1 MTTTD
6 LDLRG
11 MSCASC
17 AGRIEGALNGL
28 DGVRAAVNFAL
39 ERAHVQHESAVSVDA
54 LIRAVEST
62 GYQASLV
69 VDPFGHSDDVPRDE
83 LRHRLIGSTL
93 LAIPVVAL
101 SMVMGWQFAGWQW
114 LALALT
120 TPVVA
125 WGGYPFHRAALR
137 GLRHRTTTMDTL
149 VSLGT
154 LAAYLWSTA
163 ACAAVPFRGPVY
175 FEVAAAV
182 TVFQLAGHYAEARA
196 KRASG
201 AALRSLLNLGA
212 KDAAVL
218 RDGDEVRV
226 PVSQLQVSDVVV
238 VRPGERVAADGVIFD
253 GATAL
258 DTSAMTGEPVPV
270 DVTAGDTVVGG
281 SLNTYGRLLVRA
293 TRVGADTQLAR
304 MATLVSDA
312 QNSKAPVQRTADR
325 VAAIFVP
332 AVLVIAAATM
342 AGWLLAGQ
350 SSASAFTA
358 AVAVLIIACP
368 CALGLATPTAILVG
382 TGRGAQL
389 GILIKDPKLLE
400 TIEAVDTVVF
410 DKTGTLTTGA
420 MTVYDIEARP
430 DEDPDVVL
438 AMAAAVES
446 ASEHPLAQAIVAAAR
461 DRGLLIGNGP
471 DQFVS
476 DPGTGVVGMVDG
488 VEVAVSRIGSLA
500 GVDLLAPPTA
510 RQTAVQVSWDGQVR
524 GVITLADQLKRDSA
538 AAIAALKAM
547 GITPM
552 LLTGDS
558 AAVARHIADDVG
570 IAAGD
575 VIAGVLP
582 TEKAD
587 AVKRLQAQ
595 GRTVAMVGDGI
606 NDSVALAVA
615 DIGMAM
621 GSGADAAIDAGDLT
635 LMRTDVHT
643 VPTALRLSART
654 LRTIRMNLF
663 WAFGY
668 NAAAIPV
675 AALGLLN
682 PMISGAAMA
691 CSSLLVV
698 SNSLRLKR
706 FDDNPGQDAS
716 QARSTGSC

>member
-17 AGRIEGALNGL
+17 AARVEGALNRL

-39 ERAHVQHESAVSVDA
+39 ERAHVQHESEVSAGD

-62 GYQASLV
+62 GYQASVAVEL
-69 VDPFGHSDDVPRDE
+69 FSRDDDE
-83 LRHRLIGSTL
+83 PQDLLRSRLIGSAL
-93 LAIPVVAL
+93 LAIPVVAV
-101 SMVMGWQFAGWQW
+101 SMVMDWQFAGWQW
-114 LALALT
+114 VALALT
-120 TPVVA
+120 TPIVA
-125 WGGYPFHRAALR
+125 WGGYPFHRLALL
-137 GLRHRTTTMDTL
+137 GARHGTSTMDTL

-163 ACAAVPFRGPVY
+163 EVLRGADPVY

-182 TVFQLAGHYAEARA
+182 TVFQLAGRYAEARA

-201 AALRSLLNLGA
+201 AALRSLLSLGA

-226 PVSQLQVSDVVV
+226 PVAQLQVGDVVV
-238 VRPGERVAADGVIFD
+238 VRPGERVATDGEIID
-253 GATAL
+253 GTTAL

-270 DVTAGDTVVGG
+270 DVAAGDTVVGG
-281 SLNTYGRLLVRA
+281 SLNTYGRVLVRA
-293 TRVGADTQLAR
+293 ARVGADTQLAR
-304 MATLVSDA
+304 MAKLVSDA
-312 QNSKAPVQRTADR
+312 QNNKAPVQRMADR
-325 VAAIFVP
+325 VAAVFVP

-342 AGWLLAGQ
+342 ACWLLAGQ
-350 SSASAFTA
+350 PVASAFTA

-389 GILIKDPKLLE
+389 GILIKDPRVLE
-400 TIEAVDTVVF
+400 TVDGVDTVVF

-420 MTVYDIEARP
+420 MAVTDVQPRP
-430 DEDPDVVL
+430 GEHADLVL
-438 AMAAAVES
+438 VRAAAVES
-446 ASEHPLAQAIVAAAR
+446 ASEHPVAAAIVAAAHA
-461 DRGLLIGNGP
+461 RGLTP
-471 DQFVS
+471 RSRPERFVN
-476 DPGTGVVGMVDG
+476 DPGTGVVGVVDG
-488 VEVAVSRIGSLA
+488 VEVAVSRAGSLA
-500 GVDLLAPPTA
+500 GVDLLAPTA
-510 RQTAVQVSWDGQVR
+510 RQTAVEVAWGGQLR
-524 GVITLADQLKRDSA
+524 GVIMLADRIKPDSA
-538 AAIAALKAM
+538 AAIADLKTM

-558 AAVARHIADDVG
+558 AAVAQQVADAVG
-570 IAAGD
+570 IARAD
-575 VIAGVLP
+575 VIADVLP

-595 GRTVAMVGDGI
+595 GRTVAMVGDGV

-663 WAFGY
+663 WAFAY
-668 NAAAIPV
+668 NTAAIPL
-675 AALGLLN
+675 AAMGLLN
-682 PMISGAAMA
+682 PMIAGAAMA

-698 SNSLRLKR
+698 TNSLRLKQ
-706 FDDNPGQDAS
+706 FQDHS
-716 QARSTGSC
+716 QARSAGSC

>member
-17 AGRIEGALNGL
+17 AARVEGALNRL

-39 ERAHVQHESAVSVDA
+39 ERAHVQHESEVSAGD

-62 GYQASLV
+62 GYHASV
-69 VDPFGHSDDVPRDE
+69 AVDLFSHDDDE
-83 LRHRLIGSTL
+83 PQDLLRSRLIGSAL
-93 LAIPVVAL
+93 LAIPVVAV

-114 LALALT
+114 VALALT
-120 TPVVA
+120 TPIVA
-125 WGGYPFHRAALR
+125 WGGYPFHRLALL
-137 GLRHRTTTMDTL
+137 GARHRTSTMDTL

-163 ACAAVPFRGPVY
+163 AVLRGAGPVY

-182 TVFQLAGHYAEARA
+182 TVFQLAGRYAEARA

-201 AALRSLLNLGA
+201 AALRSLLSLGA

-226 PVSQLQVSDVVV
+226 PVAQLQVGDVVV
-238 VRPGERVAADGVIFD
+238 VRPGERVAIDGEIVD
-253 GATAL
+253 GTTAL

-270 DVTAGDTVVGG
+270 DVAAGDTVVGG
-281 SLNTYGRLLVRA
+281 SLNTYGRVLVRA

-304 MATLVSDA
+304 MAKLVSDA
-312 QNSKAPVQRTADR
+312 QNNKAPVQRMADR
-325 VAAIFVP
+325 VAAVFVP
-332 AVLVIAAATM
+332 AVLAIAAATM
-342 AGWLLAGQ
+342 ACWLLAGQ
-350 SSASAFTA
+350 PVASAFTA

-389 GILIKDPKLLE
+389 GILIKDPRVLE
-400 TIEAVDTVVF
+400 TVDGVDTVVF

-420 MTVYDIEARP
+420 MAVADVQPRP
-430 DEDPDVVL
+430 GEDADLVL
-438 AMAAAVES
+438 ARAAAVES
-446 ASEHPLAQAIVAAAR
+446 ASEHPVAAAIVAAAHA
-461 DRGLLIGNGP
+461 RGLAPRSGP
-471 DQFVS
+471 ERFVN
-476 DPGTGVVGMVDG
+476 DPGTGVVGVVDG
-488 VEVAVSRIGSLA
+488 VEVAVSRAGSLA
-500 GVDLLAPPTA
+500 GVDLLAPTA
-510 RQTAVQVSWDGQVR
+510 RQTAVQVAWGGQLR
-524 GVITLADQLKRDSA
+524 GVITLADRIKPGSA
-538 AAIAALKAM
+538 AAIADLKTM

-558 AAVARHIADDVG
+558 AAVAQQVADAVG
-570 IAAGD
+570 IAPAD

-595 GRTVAMVGDGI
+595 GRTVAMVGDGV

-635 LMRTDVHT
+635 LMRTDVRT

-663 WAFGY
+663 WAFAY
-668 NAAAIPV
+668 NTAAIPL
-675 AALGLLN
+675 AAMGLLN
-682 PMISGAAMA
+682 PMIAGAAMA

-698 SNSLRLKR
+698 TNSLRLR
-706 FDDNPGQDAS
+706 QFENQSRQDHS
-716 QARSTGSC
+716 QASSPGSC

>member
-1 MTTTD
+1 MTITD

-11 MSCASC
+11 MSCGSC
-17 AGRIEGALNGL
+17 AVRIEGALNRL

-39 ERAHVQHESAVSVDA
+39 ERAHVQHEDAVSTGD

-62 GYQASLV
+62 GYQASVV
-69 VDPFGHSDDVPRDE
+69 VDPFGPADDSPHDE
-83 LRHRLIGSTL
+83 LRPRLIGSTL
-93 LAIPVVAL
+93 LAIPVVAV

-125 WGGYPFHRAALR
+125 WGGYPFHRAALL
-137 GLRHRTTTMDTL
+137 GIRHRTSTMDTL

-163 ACAAVPFRGPVY
+163 ACAAVPFTGPVY

-182 TVFQLAGHYAEARA
+182 TVFQLAGRYAEARA

-201 AALRSLLNLGA
+201 AALRSLLSLGA
-212 KDAAVL
+212 KDAVVL
-218 RDGDEVRV
+218 RDGDEVRM
-226 PVSQLQVSDVVV
+226 PVSQLRVGDVVV
-238 VRPGERVAADGVIFD
+238 VRPGERVATDGVIED

-293 TRVGADTQLAR
+293 ARVGADTQLAR
-304 MATLVSDA
+304 MATLVSNA
-312 QNSKAPVQRTADR
+312 QNNKAPVQRMADR
-325 VAAIFVP
+325 VSAIFVP
-332 AVLVIAAATM
+332 AVLLIAAATM
-342 AGWLLAGQ
+342 TGWLLAGEPA
-350 SSASAFTA
+350 ASAFTA
-358 AVAVLIIACP
+358 AVAVLIVACP

-400 TIEAVDTVVF
+400 AVGAVDTVVF

-420 MTVYDIEARP
+420 MTVSDVEARP
-430 DEDPDVVL
+430 GEHADLVL
-438 AMAAAVES
+438 ARAAAVES
-446 ASEHPLAQAIVAAAR
+446 GSEHPVAAAIVAAAR
-461 DRGLLIGNGP
+461 ARRLEIGTGP
-471 DQFVS
+471 AQFVN
-476 DPGTGVVGMVDG
+476 DPGTGVVGVVDG
-488 VEVAVSRIGSLA
+488 IEVAVSRAGSLA
-500 GVDLLAPPTA
+500 GIDLLAPA
-510 RQTAVQVSWDGQVR
+510 RHTAVQVTWGGQVR
-524 GVITLADQLKRDSA
+524 GVITLADQVKPDSA
-538 AAIAALKAM
+538 AAIAELTGM

-558 AAVARHIADDVG
+558 AAVARHVAEQVGITADNVIAD
-570 IAAGD
+570 
-575 VIAGVLP
+575 VLP

-587 AVKRLQAQ
+587 AIRDLQAR
-595 GRTVAMVGDGI
+595 GRTVAMVGDGV

-635 LMRTDVHT
+635 LMRTEVHT

-663 WAFGY
+663 WAFAY
-668 NAAAIPV
+668 NAAAIPL
-675 AALGLLN
+675 AALGWLN

-698 SNSLRLKR
+698 TNSLRLKQ
-706 FDDNPGQDAS
+706 FQEAS
-716 QARSTGSC
+716 QASSPGSC

>member
-11 MSCASC
+11 MSCGSC
-17 AGRIEGALNGL
+17 AVRIEGALNRL

-39 ERAHVQHESAVSVDA
+39 ERAHVQHEAAVSTGD

-62 GYQASLV
+62 GYQASVV
-69 VDPFGHSDDVPRDE
+69 VDPFGPSDDAPHDE
-83 LRHRLIGSTL
+83 LRPRLIGSTL
-93 LAIPVVAL
+93 LAIPVVAA

-120 TPVVA
+120 TPVVV
-125 WGGYPFHRAALR
+125 WGGYPFHRAALL
-137 GLRHRTTTMDTL
+137 GIRHRTSTMDTL

-163 ACAAVPFRGPVY
+163 AVLRGAGPVY

-182 TVFQLAGHYAEARA
+182 TVFQLAGRYAEARA

-212 KDAAVL
+212 KDAVVL
-218 RDGDEVRV
+218 RGGDEVQV
-226 PVSQLQVSDVVV
+226 PVSQLQVDDVVV
-238 VRPGERVAADGVIFD
+238 VRPGERLAADGVIID

-258 DTSAMTGEPVPV
+258 DASALTGEPVPV
-270 DVTAGDTVVGG
+270 DVSAGDTVVGG

-293 TRVGADTQLAR
+293 ARVGADTQLAR
-304 MATLVSDA
+304 MAKLVSDA
-312 QNSKAPVQRTADR
+312 QNSKAPVQRMADR

-332 AVLVIAAATM
+332 AVLLVAATTM
-342 AGWLLAGQ
+342 AGWLLAGKPA
-350 SSASAFTA
+350 ASAFTA
-358 AVAVLIIACP
+358 AVAVLIVACP

-400 TIEAVDTVVF
+400 TIEGVDTVVF

-420 MTVYDIEARP
+420 MTVGDIEALP
-430 DEDPDVVL
+430 GEDVDLVL
-438 AMAAAVES
+438 ARAAAVES
-446 ASEHPLAQAIVAAAR
+446 ASEHPVAGAIVAAAR
-461 DRGLLIGNGP
+461 SRGLQIGSGP
-471 DQFVS
+471 AQFVN
-476 DPGTGVVGMVDG
+476 DPGTGVVGVVDG
-488 VEVAVSRIGSLA
+488 VEVAVSRAGSLA
-500 GVDLLAPPTA
+500 GVDLLAPT
-510 RQTAVQVSWDGQVR
+510 RQTAVQVTWDGQVR
-524 GVITLADQLKRDSA
+524 GVITLVDQVKPDSA
-538 AAIAALKAM
+538 AAIAELIAM

-558 AAVARHIADDVG
+558 AAAARHVAEQVG
-570 IAAGD
+570 IAADD

-587 AVKRLQAQ
+587 AIKDLQAQ
-595 GRTVAMVGDGI
+595 GRTVAMVGDGV

-635 LMRTDVHT
+635 LMRTEVHT

-663 WAFGY
+663 WAFAY
-668 NAAAIPV
+668 NAAAIPL

-698 SNSLRLKR
+698 TNSLRLKQ
-706 FDDNPGQDAS
+706 FQD
-716 QARSTGSC
+716 

>member
-11 MSCASC
+11 MTCGSCA
-17 AGRIEGALNGL
+17 ARVEGALNRL

-39 ERAHVQHESAVSVDA
+39 ERAHVQHGSTVSAGD

-62 GYQASLV
+62 GYQASVV
-69 VDPFGHSDDVPRDE
+69 VDPFGQSDDVPQDQ
-83 LRHRLIGSTL
+83 LRPRLIGSTL
-93 LAIPVVAL
+93 LAVPVVAV

-125 WGGYPFHRAALR
+125 WGGYPFHRAALQ
-137 GLRHRTTTMDTL
+137 GLRHRTSTMDTL

-163 ACAAVPFRGPVY
+163 AVLRGAGPVY

-182 TVFQLAGHYAEARA
+182 TVFQLAGRYAEARA

-201 AALRSLLNLGA
+201 AALRSLLSLGA
-212 KDAAVL
+212 KDAVVL
-218 RDGDEVRV
+218 RDNDEVRL
-226 PVSQLQVSDVVV
+226 PVSQLQVGDVVV
-238 VRPGERVAADGVIFD
+238 VRPGERIATDGVIVD

-270 DVTAGDTVVGG
+270 DVTAGDAVVGG

-293 TRVGADTQLAR
+293 ARVGADTQLAR
-304 MATLVSDA
+304 MAKLVSDA
-312 QNSKAPVQRTADR
+312 QNSKAPVQRMADR

-332 AVLVIAAATM
+332 AVLVVAAVTM
-342 AGWLLAGQ
+342 VGWLLTGQ
-350 SSASAFTA
+350 PAASAFTA
-358 AVAVLIIACP
+358 AVAVLIVACP

-400 TIEAVDTVVF
+400 TIEGVDTVVF
-410 DKTGTLTTGA
+410 DKTGTLTTGVMA
-420 MTVYDIEARP
+420 VHDVDARP
-430 DEDPDVVL
+430 GEDADEVL
-438 AMAAAVES
+438 AKAAAVEL
-446 ASEHPLAQAIVAAAR
+446 ASEHPVAAAIVAAAR
-461 DRGLLIGNGP
+461 DRGLAHAGL
-471 DQFVS
+471 DQFVN
-476 DPGTGVVGMVDG
+476 DPGTGVTGVVGG
-488 VEVAVSRIGSLA
+488 VEVSVSRAGSLA

-510 RQTAVQVSWDGQVR
+510 RQTAVQVEWGGKVR
-524 GVITLADQLKRDSA
+524 GVITLADQVKPDSA
-538 AAIAALKAM
+538 AAIAELTAM
-547 GITPM
+547 GITAM

-558 AAVARHIADDVG
+558 VAVAQQVADEVG
-570 IAAGD
+570 IARDD

-587 AVKRLQAQ
+587 AIKQLQSQ

-643 VPTALRLSART
+643 VATALRLSART

-663 WAFGY
+663 WAFAY
-668 NAAAIPV
+668 NAAAIPL
-675 AALGLLN
+675 AALGWLN

-698 SNSLRLKR
+698 TNSLRLKQ
-706 FDDNPGQDAS
+706 FGN
-716 QARSTGSC
+716 

>member
-17 AGRIEGALNGL
+17 AAHIEGALNRL

-39 ERAHVQHESAVSVDA
+39 ERAHIQHESAVSAGD

-62 GYQASLV
+62 GYQASVV
-69 VDPFGHSDDVPRDE
+69 VDPFGRSDDAPRNE

-93 LAIPVVAL
+93 LAIPVVAV

-125 WGGYPFHRAALR
+125 WGGYPFHRAALL

-163 ACAAVPFRGPVY
+163 AVLRGSGPVY

-226 PVSQLQVSDVVV
+226 PVAQLQVGDVVV
-238 VRPGERVAADGVIFD
+238 VRPGERVATDGVIVD

-270 DVTAGDTVVGG
+270 DVAAGDTVVGG

-293 TRVGADTQLAR
+293 ARVGADTQLAR
-304 MATLVSDA
+304 MAKLVSDA
-312 QNSKAPVQRTADR
+312 QNDKAPVQRTADR

-332 AVLVIAAATM
+332 AVLLIAAATM

-350 SSASAFTA
+350 PAASAFTA
-358 AVAVLIIACP
+358 AIAVLIVACP

-400 TIEAVDTVVF
+400 TIERVDTVVF

-420 MTVYDIEARP
+420 MAVYDIESRP
-430 DEDPDVVL
+430 GEDPDVVL
-438 AMAAAVES
+438 AKAAAVES
-446 ASEHPLAQAIVAAAR
+446 ASEHPVAQAIVAAAR
-461 DRGLLIGNGP
+461 NRGLPIGNGP
-471 DQFVS
+471 DQFVN
-476 DPGTGVVGMVDG
+476 DPGTGVVGVVDG
-488 VEVAVSRIGSLA
+488 VEVAVSRVGSLA

-510 RQTAVQVSWDGQVR
+510 RQTAVQVTWDGQIR
-524 GVITLADQLKRDSA
+524 GVITLADQLKPDSA
-538 AAIAALKAM
+538 AAIAELKAM
-547 GITPM
+547 GITAM

-558 AAVARHIADDVG
+558 AAVARHVAADVG
-570 IAAGD
+570 IAPDD

-587 AVKRLQAQ
+587 AVKHLQAQ
-595 GRTVAMVGDGI
+595 GRTVAMVGDGV

-615 DIGMAM
+615 DIGIAM

-635 LMRTDVHT
+635 LMRTDVRT

-663 WAFGY
+663 WAFAY
-668 NAAAIPV
+668 NAAAIPL

-691 CSSLLVV
+691 SSSLLVV
-698 SNSLRLKR
+698 TNSLRLKQ
-706 FDDNPGQDAS
+706 FKDQPGQEVS
-716 QARSTGSC
+716 QASSPGSC

>member
-11 MSCASC
+11 MSCGSC
-17 AGRIEGALNGL
+17 AVRIEGALNRL

-39 ERAHVQHESAVSVDA
+39 ERAHVQHEAAVSTSD

-62 GYQASLV
+62 GYQASV
-69 VDPFGHSDDVPRDE
+69 VADPFGPSDDAPHDE
-83 LRHRLIGSTL
+83 LRPRLLGSTL
-93 LAIPVVAL
+93 LAIPVVAV

-120 TPVVA
+120 TPVVV
-125 WGGYPFHRAALR
+125 WGGYPFHRAALL
-137 GLRHRTTTMDTL
+137 GIRHRTSTMDTL

-163 ACAAVPFRGPVY
+163 AVLRGAGPVY

-182 TVFQLAGHYAEARA
+182 TVFQLVGRYAEARA

-212 KDAAVL
+212 KDAVVL
-218 RDGDEVRV
+218 RGGDEVQV
-226 PVSQLQVSDVVV
+226 PVSQLQVDDVVV
-238 VRPGERVAADGVIFD
+238 VRPGERLAADGVIID

-258 DTSAMTGEPVPV
+258 DTSALTGEPVPI
-270 DVTAGDTVVGG
+270 DVSVGDTVVGG

-293 TRVGADTQLAR
+293 ARVGADTQLAR
-304 MATLVSDA
+304 MAKLVSDA
-312 QNSKAPVQRTADR
+312 QNSKAPVQRMADR

-332 AVLVIAAATM
+332 AVLLIAVTTM

-350 SSASAFTA
+350 PAASAFTA
-358 AVAVLIIACP
+358 AVAVLIVACP

-389 GILIKDPKLLE
+389 GILIKDPRLLE
-400 TIEAVDTVVF
+400 TIEGVDTVVF

-420 MTVYDIEARP
+420 MTVRDIEASP
-430 DEDPDVVL
+430 GEDADLVL
-438 AMAAAVES
+438 ARAAAVES
-446 ASEHPLAQAIVAAAR
+446 ASEHPVAGAIVAAAR
-461 DRGLLIGNGP
+461 SRGLEIGSGP
-471 DQFVS
+471 AQFVS
-476 DPGTGVVGMVDG
+476 DPGTGVVGVVDG
-488 VEVAVSRIGSLA
+488 VEVAVSRAGSLA
-500 GVDLLAPPTA
+500 GVDLLAPT
-510 RQTAVQVSWDGQVR
+510 RQTAVQVTWDGQVR
-524 GVITLADQLKRDSA
+524 GVITLVDQVKPDSA
-538 AAIAALKAM
+538 AAIAELTAM

-558 AAVARHIADDVG
+558 AAAARHLAEQVG
-570 IAAGD
+570 IAADD

-587 AVKRLQAQ
+587 AIKGLQAR
-595 GRTVAMVGDGI
+595 GRTVAMVGDGV

-621 GSGADAAIDAGDLT
+621 GSGSDAAIDAGDLT
-635 LMRTDVHT
+635 LMR
-643 VPTALRLSART
+643 PRC
-654 LRTIRMNLF
+654 
-663 WAFGY
+663 
-668 NAAAIPV
+668 IPCRPRCDCRR
-675 AALGLLN
+675 AHCGR
-682 PMISGAAMA
+682 SG
-691 CSSLLVV
+691 
-698 SNSLRLKR
+698 
-706 FDDNPGQDAS
+706 
-716 QARSTGSC
+716 